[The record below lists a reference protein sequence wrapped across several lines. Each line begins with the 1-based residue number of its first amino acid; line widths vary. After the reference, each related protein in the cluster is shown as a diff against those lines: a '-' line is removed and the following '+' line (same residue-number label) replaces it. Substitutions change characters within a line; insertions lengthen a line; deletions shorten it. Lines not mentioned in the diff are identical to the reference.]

1 METEGS
7 RPFGRI
13 ELAPP
18 EGSRSGRE
26 GATVAHGRLR
36 VYLGAA
42 PGVGKTYDMLGEGHR
57 RAGRGTDV
65 VIAYVEDYGRPL
77 TRQMAEGLESVPR
90 RTLTY
95 RDCNFTEMDLDA
107 VLARR
112 PQVALVDELA
122 HTNIPGSRHEKR
134 WQDIHEL
141 LAAGIDVIS
150 TVNIQHLES
159 LNDVVEH
166 ITGVKQRETVPDDV
180 VRAADQIEL
189 VDMSAEALR
198 RRMAHGNIYPAQ
210 KVDLA
215 LANYFRAGNLTALR
229 ELALLW
235 AADRVEEALLRYRHD
250 HGIQQPWSTRERV
263 LVALSGG
270 PEGDTLIR
278 RAKRTASRGAG
289 GEFLAVH
296 IEPDDA
302 LASRSPRLPDHQREL
317 VEELGGTCHTIT
329 GTDTARAILDFAREV
344 NASQI
349 LIGATRRSRLHRL
362 FSRGIG
368 ESIIEGSGDDIDVH
382 VVTHVE
388 AAHGRLLHRPGRA
401 HGQAD
406 QR

>member
-1 METEGS
+1 MRGT
-7 RPFGRI
+7 
-13 ELAPP
+13 
-18 EGSRSGRE
+18 
-26 GATVAHGRLR
+26 LR

-42 PGVGKTYDMLGEGHR
+42 PGVGKTYDMLAEGRR

-65 VIAYVEDYGRPL
+65 VIAYMEDYGRPL
-77 TRQMAEGLESVPR
+77 TRQIAEGLEIVPR
-90 RTLTY
+90 RSLEY
-95 RDCNFTEMDLDA
+95 RGCDFTEMDLDA
-107 VLARR
+107 VLARH
-112 PQVALVDELA
+112 PEVALVDEMA
-122 HTNIPGSRHEKR
+122 HTNIPGSRNEKR

-141 LAAGIDVIS
+141 LAAGIRVIT

-180 VRAADQIEL
+180 VRGADQIEL

-198 RRMAHGNIYPAQ
+198 RRMAHGNIYPKE
-210 KVDLA
+210 KVEQA
-215 LANYFRAGNLTALR
+215 LAHYFRAGNLSALR
-229 ELALLW
+229 EIALLW

-296 IEPDDA
+296 VEPDDA
-302 LASRSPRLPDHQREL
+302 PASRSQRLPETQRAL
-317 VEELGGTCHTIT
+317 VEELGGTCHVIA
-329 GTDTARAILDFAREV
+329 GGDPARTVLDFAREV

-368 ESIIEGSGDDIDVH
+368 ETLIEGSGDDIDVL
-382 VVTHVE
+382 VVTHAE
-388 AAHGRLLHRPGRA
+388 AAHGRLLRRRSGGGGEDEEPS
-401 HGQAD
+401 QEPC
-406 QR
+406 